1 MIVTSARAN
10 YQSRQRPASAG
21 EAYEVCL
28 RSDERG
34 ADLISDALPFGR
46 PWYGEPNAPIDF
58 SKVSVQAS
66 QIAKQLVRRLALRP
80 ISPMFVSLITQRTL
94 CPQPRQSRVSIGVV
108 SGILQKNHNAS
119 KDRSPRFAICCAL
132 LGLPTSRFRA
142 LHLHRV
148 SSWRNNCTAKR
159 NEGTSAGCNNGYV
172 SHRED
177 GIQNVGCE

>member
-46 PWYGEPNAPIDF
+46 PLYGEPNAPIDF
-58 SKVSVQAS
+58 SKVSVQSS

-94 CPQPRQSRVSIGVV
+94 CPQPRRSRVSIVW
-108 SGILQKNHNAS
+108 SLAFS
-119 KDRSPRFAICCAL
+119 KKITTPAKTAHQDLRFAAHYL
-132 LGLPTSRFRA
+132 AFQHRDSRA
-142 LHLHRV
+142 
-148 SSWRNNCTAKR
+148 A
-159 NEGTSAGCNNGYV
+159 SAQG
-172 SHRED
+172 
-177 GIQNVGCE
+177 Q